1 MFTLEKINRIH
12 GQLGKEAT
20 LPQYLQALKAIGV
33 DKCDS
38 FITDGHSEYFG
49 KDGHKVTSPST
60 HEELEIA
67 EISNR
72 EDFLK
77 HLNVHDQRKTSY
89 LEMSRG
95 LANSGIE
102 KWTFDTNKMTM
113 TYYDKGGN
121 VLLVEEIK

>member
-1 MFTLEKINRIH
+1 MFTLEQINRVH
-12 GQLGKEAT
+12 DELGNSAT
-20 LPQYLQALKAIGV
+20 LPQYLEALKAIGV

-49 KDGHKVTSPST
+49 KEGFKVISSSE
-60 HEELEIA
+60 HEELKIA

-77 HLNVHDQRKTSY
+77 HLKLHSQRKTSY

-95 LANSGIE
+95 LAKSGVE

-113 TYYDKGGN
+113 TYYDKCGN
-121 VLLVEEIK
+121 VMLVEEIK

>member
-1 MFTLEKINRIH
+1 MFNLEQINRIH
-12 GQLGKEAT
+12 DQLGKQAT

-49 KDGHKVTSPST
+49 KEGHKVVSSSA
-60 HEELEIA
+60 HEKLKIA

-72 EDFLK
+72 EDFIQ
-77 HLNVHDQRKTSY
+77 HLNLHNQRKTSY
-89 LEMSRG
+89 LGMSRG
-95 LANSGIE
+95 LADSGIE

-121 VLLVEEIK
+121 VMLVEEIK